1 MSEIVRKVA
10 AADFRKTMN
19 SWREAEQVNRW
30 AVHTRYEIQP
40 SRRRPLDEHLKT
52 TRRPGE
58 YHLSAVSEP
67 YGALTDG
74 ANWTKYK
81 PLETPDLFLKFARL
95 AKLPNTEERA
105 LSWAHQYGVLGLAG
119 EYHWGWY
126 GGEGESLA
134 AFDAQVVRAAG
145 ILSLYEAV
153 LNKDT
158 DAAARLILEDF
169 PSLSAETW
177 ITGSQSDHA
186 DTETILQTAK
196 EGFGGD
202 YLAYALETVCWLV
215 ETTVRAHCYPTLR
228 PEGASDPSVLG
239 GGWGFKNLLG
249 AMYLQMYWLIAAGG
263 DVVRCKYCTDII
275 SLDRPGIGDRKP
287 PKHKQFCS
295 NACRQSHYYH
305 NTTKPRRQS
314 K

>member
-1 MSEIVRKVA
+1 MSEIVRRVGGR
-10 AADFRKTMN
+10 DFRRTTS
-19 SWREAEQVNRW
+19 SWREADQVNRW
-30 AVHTRYEIQP
+30 AVHARYEIRP
-40 SRRRPLDEHLKT
+40 SRRRLLDEHFRT
-52 TRRPGE
+52 TRRPDE
-58 YHLSAVSEP
+58 YHLSSVSEP
-67 YGALTDG
+67 YGALTDDTS
-74 ANWTKYK
+74 WTKYK
-81 PLETPDLFLKFARL
+81 PLKTPDLFLKFVQL
-95 AKLPNTEERA
+95 TKLPHTEERA

-134 AFDAQVVRAAG
+134 AFDAHVVRAAG

-153 LNKDT
+153 LNKDVN
-158 DAAARLILEDF
+158 AAAQLILEDF

-177 ITGSQSDHA
+177 ITGAKSDRP
-186 DTETILQTAK
+186 DKETISQTVE
-196 EGFGGD
+196 EGFDGD
-202 YLAYALETVCWLV
+202 YLAYALETACWLV
-215 ETTVRAHCYPTLR
+215 EDTVKAHCYPTLR

-275 SLDRPGIGDRKP
+275 TLDRPGIVDRKP
-287 PKHKQFCS
+287 PKHKQYCS
-295 NACRQSHYYH
+295 NACRQSYYYH
-305 NTTKPRRQS
+305 NTMKPRRQS